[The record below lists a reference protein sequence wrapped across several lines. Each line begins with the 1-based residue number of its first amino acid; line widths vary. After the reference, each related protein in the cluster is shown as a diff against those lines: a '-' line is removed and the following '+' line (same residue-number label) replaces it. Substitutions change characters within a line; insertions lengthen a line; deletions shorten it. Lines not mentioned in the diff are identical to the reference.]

1 MPFSRKAIEGEISA
15 KMAKGKTRKQ
25 AIDELKKA
33 AESGAAKAEAAGL
46 AARDSLLAT
55 EARVAKLKSTISSSG
70 RLASLENSRV
80 AILRQIIQD
89 DKNS

>member
-46 AARDSLLAT
+46 AAR
-55 EARVAKLKSTISSSG
+55 
-70 RLASLENSRV
+70 
-80 AILRQIIQD
+80 
-89 DKNS
+89 